1 MFMEYRK
8 KFQRWINFAG
18 MDLDLA
24 RELTLIAP
32 DEEEISRRF
41 TEDISFGTGGI
52 RGPMGAGTALIN
64 IYTVRRASAGLAS
77 YLLNNCRQSEGRVS
91 VVIAYDTR
99 HNSYRF
105 TQETA
110 AVLTACGIK
119 AWIFTEPVPTPLLSF
134 AVRELHASAGVVIT
148 ASHNP
153 PTDNGFKVYEPDG
166 GQITLET
173 AGAITS
179 EIIQVEDELA
189 ITAGNLATAE
199 KDGLLEWVGAEV
211 FSSYYKLLQE
221 MALTADWW
229 SGGPLPVSVVYTPLH
244 GTGAVAVPRALNN
257 AGVED
262 VFLVDEQ
269 MKMDPLCSTINC
281 PNPEDWGVYKLAI
294 ELGLKEQADL
304 LMATDLDCDRLGVA
318 VRNHSGQ
325 YVPLNGNQLGCLM
338 LDYILSRKKA
348 QRKLSSSGIVIQTV
362 VTTAMGK
369 VIAEAYGVET
379 VETLTGFKY
388 IGEVIKERV
397 DTNQNVFLFGFE
409 ESYGYLA
416 GDFVRDKD
424 AIQAAQV
431 VVELTAY
438 YKKRRMNLLDALEQL
453 YGVHG
458 YYLEDLI
465 NLNMNVDE
473 FYLVEQIMAILR
485 GADWSGQGG
494 LKVIR
499 VDDYLRQSSTDMR
512 TGEQISTGLPASNA
526 LKYFLEGDCWFCVRP
541 SGTEPKIKI
550 YFGVKGD
557 TATQAATLLGVLKER
572 VLPLVRSNKK
582 ISLE

>member
-1 MFMEYRK
+1 MEYQK
-8 KFQRWINFAG
+8 KFRRWADFTG
-18 MDLDLA
+18 MDEELGRELDLI
-24 RELTLIAP
+24 TL
-32 DEEEISRRF
+32 DEEEIARRF
-41 TEDISFGTGGI
+41 SKDITFGTGGI
-52 RGPMGAGTALIN
+52 RGPMGVGTALIN
-64 IYTVRRASAGLAS
+64 IYTVRRATAGLAR
-77 YLLNNCRQSEGRVS
+77 YLLNNRRQGEGRSS

-99 HNSYRF
+99 YNSDRF

-119 AWIFTEPVPTPLLSF
+119 TWIFTEPVPTPLLSF

-153 PTDNGFKVYEPDG
+153 PSDNGYKVYEPDG

-173 AGAITS
+173 ASAITA

-189 ITAGNLATAE
+189 IPAGNLAVAE
-199 KDGLLEWVGAEV
+199 KEGLLEWVGTEV
-211 FSSYYKLLQE
+211 YDSYFKLLQE
-221 MALTADWW
+221 MSLTADWW

-244 GTGAVAVPRALNN
+244 GTGTVAVPRALTN
-257 AGVED
+257 AGVRD
-262 VFLVDEQ
+262 VFLVTEQ

-304 LMATDLDCDRLGVA
+304 LMATDLDGDRLGVA
-318 VRNHSGQ
+318 VRDHSGQ

-338 LDYILSRKKA
+338 LDYILARKKA
-348 QRKLSSSGIVIQTV
+348 QGNLPASGIVVQTV
-362 VTTAMGK
+362 VTSAMGK
-369 VIAEAYGVET
+369 AIAEAYGVET

-397 DTNQNVFLFGFE
+397 DAGQNVFLFGFE

-431 VVELTAY
+431 VAELTAY
-438 YKKRRMNLLDALEQL
+438 YKSRGMNLLDALEQL
-453 YGVHG
+453 YRVHG
-458 YYLEDLI
+458 YYREELI
-465 NLNMNVDE
+465 NLALAAGE
-473 FYLVEQIMAILR
+473 IYRVEQAMTKLR
-485 GADWSGQGG
+485 GADWREPGG

-499 VDDYLRQSSTDMR
+499 VDDYLQQQSTDMR
-512 TGEQISTGLPASNA
+512 TGEQTSTGLPASNA

-550 YFGVKGD
+550 YFGVKGE
-557 TATQAATLLGVLKER
+557 TAAQAATLLDLLKER
-572 VLPLVRSNKK
+572 VLPLVRKN
-582 ISLE
+582 